1 MIANGEILQ
10 LCERGTHWVA
20 KVAVRVNNVFEM
32 VNVELKAGE
41 VENGRLASGI
51 RELVINRALT
61 QIA

>member
-51 RELVINRALT
+51 RERVINRALT

>member
-51 RELVINRALT
+51 GERVVNRALT